1 MKTILFRG
9 KRTDTG
15 EWVEGD
21 LFHNDNSYF
30 PMILI
35 GQVVMSRDKHTGEL
49 SLDGF
54 SLYEVDPETVS
65 QYTGMRDKDDR
76 KIFEGDCVGDMRNVV
91 EFRNGLLSITGRPL
105 KWHHKEYR
113 VVGNIWDGEEAMEL
127 RGIPE
132 FRYAPGKGQKWKHF
146 KGNIVTIE
154 CVAQN
159 TEDLS
164 ESFVI
169 YTHEGKTWA
178 RPMRMF
184 MSKVDRKKYPDA
196 DQEYRFEMME

>member
-21 LFHNDNSYF
+21 LR
-30 PMILI
+30 
-35 GQVVMSRDKHTGEL
+35 QDKDLERVYIMGWDYYTTE
-49 SLDGF
+49 DGWEREPF
-54 SLYEVDPETVS
+54 EYEVDPETVS

-105 KWHHKEYR
+105 KWHHKEYG

>member
-1 MKTILFRG
+1 MREILFRG
-9 KRTDTG
+9 KRIEKD
-15 EWVEGD
+15 EWVEGYYCRYGYSGREKD
-21 LFHNDNSYF
+21 YIIPSYA
-30 PMILI
+30 
-35 GQVVMSRDKHTGEL
+35 SA
-49 SLDGF
+49 
-54 SLYEVDPETVS
+54 LYAMEVFPETVS

-91 EFRNGLLSITGRPL
+91 KFHNGLLSITGRPL
-105 KWHHKEYR
+105 KWHHKEYG
-113 VVGNIWDGEEAMEL
+113 VVGNIWDGEEATEL

-132 FRYAPGKGQKWKHF
+132 FRPMPGKGQKWKHF

-154 CVAQN
+154 CVARN